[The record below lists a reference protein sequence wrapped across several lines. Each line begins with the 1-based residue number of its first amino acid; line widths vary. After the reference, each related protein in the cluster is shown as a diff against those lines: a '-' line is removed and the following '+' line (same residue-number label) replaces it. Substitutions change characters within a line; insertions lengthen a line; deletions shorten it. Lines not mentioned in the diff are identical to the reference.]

1 MNILFISLLD
11 PSESGSGNQKVTLLS
26 AKYLSSVGIHCFI
39 AYFKDSEYS
48 SSQLVFDAKFK
59 IDYND
64 LDGFRSFLI
73 DNEISII
80 HNQASRAVN
89 MKFLG
94 QAVAGL
100 KVKIISVLHN
110 LQEQRI
116 LDIISNLFCFK
127 FLIGGFLLSGL
138 FIFYCYSSTLLLVF

>member
-80 HNQASRAVN
+80 HNQCSG
-89 MKFLG
+89 F
-94 QAVAGL
+94 
-100 KVKIISVLHN
+100 I
-110 LQEQRI
+110 LQMIHVIHR
-116 LDIISNLFCFK
+116 
-127 FLIGGFLLSGL
+127 
-138 FIFYCYSSTLLLVF
+138 TLLVIRIGKMR